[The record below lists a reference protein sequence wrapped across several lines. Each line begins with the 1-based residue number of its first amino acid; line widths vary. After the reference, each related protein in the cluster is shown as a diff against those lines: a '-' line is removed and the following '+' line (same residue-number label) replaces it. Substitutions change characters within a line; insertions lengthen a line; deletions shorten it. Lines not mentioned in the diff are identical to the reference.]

1 MITVNEGSKQ
11 GEEKEEEEEINMT
24 VDPWIVTESMN
35 NVNPFVGVMEKV
47 SSPSKQLKRTEL
59 PVAESTTKELPVIES
74 TMKELSVAESTMKEL
89 PVIEATVKM
98 ESTDVSVL
106 SSTTVRTPLT
116 EDVTTVPVITG
127 DPDSKKRKVDEEI
140 SKLRKM
146 SQDYMESERKRSVE
160 IQAKVI
166 PTTPQDSDGF
176 AFSDDDDEFDVPD
189 IDI

>member
-35 NVNPFVGVMEKV
+35 NVNPFVSVMEKV

-74 TMKELSVAESTMKEL
+74 T
-89 PVIEATVKM
+89 VKM
-98 ESTDVSVL
+98 ESTDVSVF

-160 IQAKVI
+160 VQAKVI